1 MKKIVKTG
9 TVLLS
14 VALWARATKNVKK
27 PKSQMQCV
35 SYVEIKIFAKQKTET
50 FLVLVIYL
58 ILGFVIVYK
67 ISSKFEQTNKNEK
80 KICAPKSRS

>member
-1 MKKIVKTG
+1 MRHLDTKRLKKIVKTV

-35 SYVEIKIFAKQKTET
+35 THLEIKIFAKQKET
-50 FLVLVIYL
+50 FLISVTHL
-58 ILGFVIVYK
+58 ILGFVIV
-67 ISSKFEQTNKNEK
+67 QNKYV
-80 KICAPKSRS
+80 

>member
-35 SYVEIKIFAKQKTET
+35 SYVEIKIFAKQNRKH
-50 FLVLVIYL
+50 FW
-58 ILGFVIVYK
+58 F
-67 ISSKFEQTNKNEK
+67 
-80 KICAPKSRS
+80 